1 MAQSKQLIKKHDKQH
16 ALAVLEFSNYVN
28 YIVDKI
34 IEGYGKSYQRAEDI
48 KANWRKT
55 LEYSAE
61 CEDFLIAKSKHFL
74 RLFPTTNHDYQSP
87 VFFRNIIGLI
97 SDYLSVYFARKG
109 IKNRNICTADI
120 RNKLYSD
127 NPHVNLEMNRYIRQN
142 ERTWGLQQK
151 FKREKMRAKKQAKKS
166 YTEPETHVSDSKFGT
181 MQYSRDINLRIAAL
195 RAELGLTK

>member
-48 KANWRKT
+48 KAKWRKT

>member
-1 MAQSKQLIKKHDKQH
+1 MAQPKKLVKQH
-16 ALAVLEFSNYVN
+16 NIQCVLAEQEFAQ
-28 YIVDKI
+28 YIDYIAESI
-34 IEGYGKSYQRAEDI
+34 ITKYGKSYQRVADI
-48 KANWRKT
+48 KDNWRKT

-109 IKNRNICTADI
+109 VTNRNICTAEI

-151 FKREKMRAKKQAKKS
+151 RKRERIKARNHTKKT
-166 YTEPETHVSDSKFGT
+166 YTEPEIHVCESKFGT
-181 MQYSRDINLRIAAL
+181 VQYSRDVNLRIAML